1 MMFDQSLTA
10 ERQRQQQEQ
19 QQRQATK
26 ASSKKGNKGQEVG
39 RVDDSIRPGEPFID
53 SFVPDCH
60 GPCLWLR
67 ACIYLGF
74 G

>member
-10 ERQRQQQEQ
+10 EQQRQQQEQ

-39 RVDDSIRPGEPFID
+39 RVDDSIRPGECWD
-53 SFVPDCH
+53 AWCVCVH
-60 GPCLWLR
+60 WVLWTVQH
-67 ACIYLGF
+67 F
-74 G
+74 PNF